1 MASVSGEADMAAMT
15 RRGALGG
22 LGAML
27 GSSATGGCGGTALY
41 GDPGARLPDP
51 DPNTPLTIDV
61 HSHVFNLS
69 DTQFRDFV
77 KHTHPDQVAIVDML
91 GDLGSLAPP
100 ADQELAALG
109 GAGPSLLA
117 LPSIS
122 LPGAPDLGE
131 RQYQEAVRSITVAR
145 DRLKASPN
153 PRKNRSAVAIDAKL
167 KQLKPTYQEYK
178 NDRRDKRQVRLNTA
192 LRQRSMARAM
202 SPTAT
207 PFAPSA
213 MSAPC
218 GGTSTTEDATFEG
231 LFDFV
236 MRNFHY
242 RYVNVHDY
250 ITEYS
255 TSPTRKIDIMITQII
270 DYDWPLGD
278 QHTPSSLHDQIRV
291 MERIMKL
298 TNGRVLNFAPFCPF
312 KQVAHGRGYKNEDG
326 SAVDNPM
333 AIVQDA
339 VLNRGHI
346 GVKIYP
352 PMGFL
357 PYGNESLQLRN
368 PAYYWDKTPV
378 RKPLPDANLGRELDE
393 ALDVLYNWCLANDVP
408 VMAHT
413 SPGNVA
419 DCRYLTDIMVPESWA
434 ETARRYPGLRVNF
447 AHFGHTDIVANGGHN
462 AGVLMGYMSEG
473 KHSAGRNLYADSAYF
488 AEVLTEQQQVE
499 DQLRTLFRNTAH
511 KGNAALSHRLMYGTD
526 WEMVIMEGGTTAY
539 LDLFGNILGDLAQDS
554 TISPRHDLA
563 GRFFGL
569 NAASYLG
576 LRKGEANRWRLERFF
591 GSKTLP
597 WMVKLD
603 RAGDTLRA

>member
-1 MASVSGEADMAAMT
+1 MAMVT

-22 LGAML
+22 LSAVL
-27 GSSATGGCGGTALY
+27 GSSATGGCGGAALF
-41 GDPGARLPDP
+41 GDLGAKLPDP
-51 DPNTPLTIDV
+51 DPTTPLTIDV

-77 KHTHPDQVAIVDML
+77 KHTHPDQAAIVDML
-91 GDLGSLAPP
+91 GDLGTLAPS
-100 ADQELAALG
+100 ADKELAALG
-109 GAGPSLLA
+109 GAGPSLRP
-117 LPSIS
+117 LPAIS
-122 LPGAPDLGE
+122 LPSAPDLGE
-131 RQYQEAVRSITVAR
+131 QQYQEAVRSITIAR
-145 DRLKASPN
+145 ERLKASPN
-153 PRKNRSAVAIDAKL
+153 PRKQQSAVAIGAKL
-167 KQLKPTYQEYK
+167 DQLQPNYQEYK
-178 NDRRDKRQVRLNTA
+178 KHRRARRQERLHAA
-192 LRQRSMARAM
+192 LQQRSTARAM

-207 PFAPSA
+207 PFAPAA

-218 GGTSTTEDATFEG
+218 GGASTTEDVNFDG

-250 ITEYS
+250 VTEYS
-255 TSPTRKIDIMITQII
+255 ASPTRKIDIMITQII

-278 QHTPSSLHDQIRV
+278 QHTPSSLRDQVRV

-312 KQVAHGRGYKNEDG
+312 KQVAYGRGYRNEDG
-326 SAVDNPM
+326 SAVDNPI

-357 PYGNESLQLRN
+357 PYGNESLQRRY
-368 PAYYWDKTPV
+368 PTYWNDKTPV
-378 RKPLPDANLGRELDE
+378 RPPLPDANLGRDLDE
-393 ALDVLYNWCLANDVP
+393 ALDLLYSWCRANDVP

-434 ETARRYPGLRVNF
+434 EAVHKYPGLRVNF
-447 AHFGHTDIVANGGHN
+447 AHFGHTDIVANAGHN
-462 AGVLMGYMSEG
+462 ATVLMGYMSEG
-473 KHSAGRNLYADSAYF
+473 RDSDGRHLYADSAYF
-488 AEVLTEQQQVE
+488 AEVLTERQQVE

-511 KGNAALSHRLMYGTD
+511 KGHAALSHRLMYGTD

-563 GRFFGL
+563 DRFFGL
-569 NAASYLG
+569 NAAGYLG

-591 GSKTLP
+591 GSTTLP

-603 RAGDTLRA
+603 RTGERVVTG